1 MVAVLSDAR
10 EVDGSDAKM
19 QRPRRK
25 LFARRF
31 QRLPRRLW
39 MQPSPRGTKV
49 IYSVAREGQP
59 MNTVTE
65 IVRTLSGDVAC
76 CAVRPRSGSGKF
88 ESTDL
93 QDARIHRRMVPS
105 FD

>member
-25 LFARRF
+25 LLSLDDFSAFGAFGCSLRRE
-31 QRLPRRLW
+31 
-39 MQPSPRGTKV
+39 GTKV

-65 IVRTLSGDVAC
+65 IVRTLSGDIAC

-88 ESTDL
+88 ESAIY
-93 QDARIHRRMVPS
+93 QDAK
-105 FD
+105 